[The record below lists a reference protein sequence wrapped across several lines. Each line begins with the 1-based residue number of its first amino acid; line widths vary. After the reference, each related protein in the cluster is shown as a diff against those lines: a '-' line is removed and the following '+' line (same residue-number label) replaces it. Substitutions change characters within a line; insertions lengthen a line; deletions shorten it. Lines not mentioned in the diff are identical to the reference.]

1 MNILITGSSGFVGSH
16 LCEYLAKKNN
26 IIGVARKIN
35 KNKNHKII
43 KLDLSREIKE
53 QKFIKVFGKNKIEA
67 IIHLASSLA
76 YNHNITKFELFENN
90 IKITKNMIKIIK
102 IIKPKNFINF
112 SSMSIYP
119 DTNGSFNEN
128 YIFKPNSNTDFLY
141 GFSKYCSE
149 ILFNNF
155 FNISKK
161 INITHLRVA
170 QIYGGK
176 MNQNRIIP
184 TMKKELKQKN
194 SITVFGNGSRTSNF
208 IHIDKLVRYIEF
220 ILSKNINGV
229 FNIGDKNISY
239 LKLAKD
245 IIIEKGN
252 KKSIIIKKKE
262 GNKNKFLLDINKFD
276 KILKK
281 YAYKQ

>member
-1 MNILITGSSGFVGSH
+1 MNILITGYSGFVGSH

-35 KNKNHKII
+35 KKKDYKII
-43 KLDLSREIKE
+43 QLDLSREINE
-53 QKFIKVFGKNKIEA
+53 QKCIKFFKKNKIDA

-76 YNHNITKFELFENN
+76 NNHNISKFELFENN
-90 IKITKNMIKIIK
+90 IKITKNVIKIIK

-119 DTNGSFNEN
+119 DSNGLFNEN
-128 YIFKPNSNTDFLY
+128 YTFKPNSNTDFLY

-155 FNISKK
+155 YNISKK
-161 INITHLRVA
+161 INLTHLRVA
-170 QIYGGK
+170 QIYGER
-176 MNQNRIIP
+176 MNQSRIIP
-184 TMKKELKQKN
+184 TMKRELKQKN
-194 SITVFGNGSRTSNF
+194 FITVFGNGSRISNF
-208 IHIDKLVRYIEF
+208 IHINKLVRYIEF
-220 ILSKNINGV
+220 ILTKNIKGV

-239 LKLAKD
+239 LKLAKN

-252 KKSIIIKKKE
+252 KNSIIIKKKE
-262 GNKNKFLLDINKFD
+262 GKKNKFLLDTKKFD
-276 KILKK
+276 TVLKK
-281 YAYKQ
+281 HGYK

>member
-1 MNILITGSSGFVGSH
+1 MNILITGYSGFVGSH

-35 KNKNHKII
+35 KKKDYKII
-43 KLDLSREIKE
+43 QLDLSREINE
-53 QKFIKVFGKNKIEA
+53 QKCIKFFKKNKIDA

-76 YNHNITKFELFENN
+76 NNHNISKFELFENN
-90 IKITKNMIKIIK
+90 IKITKNVIKIIK

-119 DTNGSFNEN
+119 DSNGLFNEN
-128 YIFKPNSNTDFLY
+128 YTFKPNSNTDFLY

-155 FNISKK
+155 YNISKK
-161 INITHLRVA
+161 INLTHLRVA
-170 QIYGGK
+170 QIYGER
-176 MNQNRIIP
+176 MNQSRIIP
-184 TMKKELKQKN
+184 TMKRELKQKN
-194 SITVFGNGSRTSNF
+194 FITVFGNGSRISNF
-208 IHIDKLVRYIEF
+208 IHINKLVRYIEF
-220 ILSKNINGV
+220 ILTKNIKGV

-239 LKLAKD
+239 LKLAKN

-252 KKSIIIKKKE
+252 KNSIIIKKKE
-262 GNKNKFLLDINKFD
+262 GNKNKFLLDTKKFD
-276 KILKK
+276 TVLKK
-281 YAYKQ
+281 HGYK